1 MKKRVCAISLS
12 LCCVLTA
19 ALAGCS
25 STASQPAASTPPAAA
40 ETTAPVAAVL
50 EDGQYSAAF
59 QTDSSMFHVNE
70 AMNGRGI
77 LTVKDGKMS
86 IHVSLASKKIVNLFV
101 GTAADAK
108 KDGAVLLEPTTDSV
122 TYEDGTTEEVYGFDI
137 PVAALD
143 QDFSLAIIGTKN
155 TWYDHTVQV
164 TDVQPLGD
172 AEETDTGRSPEELA
186 LEDADYLVDV
196 TLEGGSGKASIT
208 SPTGLK
214 MENGKA
220 IAVIEWS
227 SPNYDYMIVDG
238 ETYLPVNT
246 EGNSIFEIPVER
258 FDAPFTITADT
269 TAMST
274 PHEIEYSL
282 CFDSASIQLQ

>member
-1 MKKRVCAISLS
+1 MKRRVCAISLS

-25 STASQPAASTPPAAA
+25 TASKPASSTPPVV
-40 ETTAPVAAVL
+40 EETAPAAAVL

-70 AMNGRGI
+70 AMNGRGV

-86 IHVSLASKKIVNLFV
+86 LHVSLASKKIVNLFV

-108 KDGAVLLEPTTDSV
+108 KEGAVLLEPTTDSV

-137 PVAALD
+137 PVAVLN
-143 QDFSLAIIGTKN
+143 QDFPLAIIGTKN

-172 AEETDTGRSPEELA
+172 AETTDTGRTPEELA
-186 LEDADYLVDV
+186 LEDADYLVAV
-196 TLEGGSGKASIT
+196 TLEGGSGKASIA

-220 IAVIEWS
+220 VAIIEWS

-246 EGNSIFEIPVER
+246 EGNSVFEIPVEC
-258 FDAPFTITADT
+258 FDAPFTVTADT